1 MLKRLNDIEA
11 LKIYSCRIWHGK
23 NVAINIKLFWQT
35 YYWFYCFLWTKCF
48 EISNEVT
55 LVIRLYNLFQIY
67 PNSSEKE
74 AKWYFSLQRFSLE
87 HFKQLRMKLYVT
99 WIQNWS
105 DKSRIHFIVS
115 FEKSSKIDNEVTTVL
130 GYIIYSIYTPILQ
143 KNGQILILFTKIF
156 YPRNIIHFNNVLI
169 NYK

>member
-1 MLKRLNDIEA
+1 MCKSSIDFIVSFEQNVSKSAMKWRLLLGYIIFSKYTLILQKRKPDINSLYKDFRLNP
-11 LKIYSCRIWHGK
+11 
-23 NVAINIKLFWQT
+23 
-35 YYWFYCFLWTKCF
+35 
-48 EISNEVT
+48 SN
-55 LVIRLYNLFQIY
+55 N
-67 PNSSEKE
+67 
-74 AKWYFSLQRFSLE
+74 
-87 HFKQLRMKLYVT
+87 LRMKLYVT

-130 GYIIYSIYTPILQ
+130 GYMIYSIYTPILQ

>member
-1 MLKRLNDIEA
+1 MAWKKCSDI
-11 LKIYSCRIWHGK
+11 LGYIIFSKYTLILQKS
-23 NVAINIKLFWQT
+23 KLSD
-35 YYWFYCFLWTKCF
+35 
-48 EISNEVT
+48 IS
-55 LVIRLYNLFQIY
+55 LYKDFHLDTSN
-67 PNSSEKE
+67 N
-74 AKWYFSLQRFSLE
+74 
-87 HFKQLRMKLYVT
+87 LRMKLYVT

-105 DKSRIHFIVS
+105 DKSRTHFIVS

-143 KNGQILILFTKIF
+143 KNGKILILFRMIF